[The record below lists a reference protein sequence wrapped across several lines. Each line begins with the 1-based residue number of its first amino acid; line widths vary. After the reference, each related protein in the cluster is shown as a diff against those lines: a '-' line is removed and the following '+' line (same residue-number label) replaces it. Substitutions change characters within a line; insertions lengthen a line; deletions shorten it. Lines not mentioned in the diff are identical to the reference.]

1 MNIAQLNPDVALR
14 ALIENKIKVP
24 VTGSEGRTVKV
35 YASGE
40 QPNTNL
46 ADEFINVEWNG
57 VTRSLTEPLGLYT
70 GTLIL
75 TVWVKAYPD
84 GRANKIV
91 TRRVIEQVYNNVD
104 RKSEG
109 EYFYAVDA
117 DNVVMPITINSAG
130 YSTMAINVQWHTT
143 SN

>member
-1 MNIAQLNPDVALR
+1 MNLAYLNPDAALK
-14 ALIENKIKVP
+14 ALIENKIKVQ
-24 VTGSEGRTVKV
+24 VTDTEARTAKV
-35 YASGE
+35 YAVGE

-91 TRRVIEQVYNNVD
+91 TRRIIEQIYDNVD

-109 EYFYAVDA
+109 GYFYMVDA
-117 DNVVMPITINSAG
+117 DNVVSPITINSTG
-130 YSTMAINVQWHTT
+130 YSTMAINVQWHIT
-143 SN
+143 NN